1 MLRIL
6 AIVLLILNISPATAG
21 AWMRDKGSG
30 YSSTTLSTTLAQDFS
45 ESTYLEFGVRDD
57 LTLGAE
63 VAFYT
68 FSTGIQSGTAMV
80 FLRRPIGGRDQPN
93 IWAYELGFG
102 AGWSADIVRPYVR
115 GGLSWG
121 RGYQLRQ
128 LNGWM
133 TVDAS
138 LFIDTYYAEHIGKVD
153 STLGLNFTDRFSGM
167 VQVFHAA
174 TPNISATSIAPSI
187 LFKPLKRRPNI
198 RLQIGAETQIGNA
211 ENSALKISFW
221 RDF

>member
-30 YSSTTLSTTLAQDFS
+30 YSSTTLSTTLSQDFS

-80 FLRRPIGGRDQPN
+80 FLRRPIGGRDRPN
-93 IWAYELGFG
+93 LWAYELGFA
-102 AGWSADIVRPYVR
+102 AGWPADIPGPYSW
-115 GGLSWG
+115 GGLRWG
-121 RGYQLRQ
+121 GGCQLSV
-128 LNGWM
+128 LNGGMWD
-133 TVDAS
+133 DAWLS
-138 LFIDTYYAEHIGKVD
+138 NDT
-153 STLGLNFTDRFSGM
+153 
-167 VQVFHAA
+167 
-174 TPNISATSIAPSI
+174 
-187 LFKPLKRRPNI
+187 
-198 RLQIGAETQIGNA
+198 
-211 ENSALKISFW
+211 
-221 RDF
+221 